1 MELSREGPSGFSG
14 PRSQLIP
21 TPSKVVPQKASHTS
35 FWLLALTM
43 WVLGT
48 WHRLAEVLGPENKTA
63 KMAF

>member
-35 FWLLALTM
+35 FGLLAHRM

-48 WHRLAEVLGPENKTA
+48 YRLAEDLGPENKTA